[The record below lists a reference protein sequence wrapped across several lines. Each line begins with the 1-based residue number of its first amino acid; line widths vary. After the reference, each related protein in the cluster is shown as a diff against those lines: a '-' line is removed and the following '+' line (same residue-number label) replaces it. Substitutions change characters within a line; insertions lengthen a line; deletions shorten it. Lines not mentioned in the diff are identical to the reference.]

1 MLRIKNRPVF
11 IVSTT
16 IVLWLLYV
24 NVLQRFSLQQGIEYL
39 NNELKDYVIANPK
52 EFDNL
57 VLNLSSSLGVWDEQ
71 QHRVITLLR
80 PEHCD
85 VSYWMSS
92 VGSNSQA
99 RIDIGLEDLDL
110 DGITEGLSSVE
121 AFLQRDAQSIIVELR
136 SGERTLEQCEIINGH
151 YAGGCWYGFE
161 TRSVIFFT
169 LKPKSFAQELSRIV
183 KRCGGKRSQE
193 R

>member
-11 IVSTT
+11 ILSTT

-24 NVLQRFSLQQGIEYL
+24 NVIQRFYIQQGIEYL
-39 NNELKDYVIANPK
+39 NNELKGYVIANPK
-52 EFDNL
+52 EFDSL

-71 QHRVITLLR
+71 QHRVVTLLR

-92 VGSNSQA
+92 VGSNSRA
-99 RIDIGLEDLDL
+99 RINISLKDLDL
-110 DGITEGLSSVE
+110 DGITEGLSTVE

-136 SGERTLEQCEIINGH
+136 SGEKTLEQCDIINGH
-151 YAGGCWYGFE
+151 YSGGCWHSFE
-161 TRSVIFFT
+161 ARSVIFFT

-183 KRCGGKRSQE
+183 KRCGGSQSQE
-193 R
+193 G